1 MKWRTS
7 GVTWQ
12 RVCRLGICCLGL
24 STKREV
30 STICLD
36 SWILFYYYFYCL
48 LFCSLRCMGRLF
60 CGLQWASIAQSRTSS
75 WPPRNIG
82 RWWQGYARKTV
93 NCSCFGYYTPS
104 WLCCHSYCLGCG
116 EVRESKSCC
125 CLPDS
130 HSEKI
135 TIQEM
140 LDVAPLV
147 EQHRILFFL
156 LAAPPPS

>member
-1 MKWRTS
+1 
-7 GVTWQ
+7 
-12 RVCRLGICCLGL
+12 
-24 STKREV
+24 
-30 STICLD
+30 
-36 SWILFYYYFYCL
+36 
-48 LFCSLRCMGRLF
+48 MGGLF

-140 LDVAPLV
+140 LNVAPLV
-147 EQHRILFFL
+147 EQHRILFFFL
-156 LAAPPPS
+156 LLRLLLSCIVTAFLVPPSEGIDDQLLELDIVLVANGTFILFTGRSLSRAL